1 MRGNAV
7 TLIRRVFAVAM
18 ATACSVIALT
28 PGKVT
33 AEELVIWMRTNQPAE
48 DKALKAIVAQFEAAN
63 PGNTVKIETRS
74 VDEHKSA
81 LRIAATSKAGPDLY
95 YMWAGPGLGGEY
107 VKAGLSAPL
116 DNDYKKYHWEDRLR
130 PLALNYTKLYPPGQH
145 GVPYQLNG
153 EALYY
158 NKALF
163 KKAGIETP
171 PATYAELIAAVDKLK
186 AAGIPAITFGGSVNW
201 HVMRLMDALL
211 ETKCGAAT
219 HDALKAMTAKWSDTA
234 CATDAFTEMQKW
246 TANYFLKPFMSFD
259 QPASRGLFLS
269 DRAAMMY
276 EGDWLAGQI
285 RTAKKDVDNYGVFPF
300 PTGTN
305 RLYGFGVN
313 FYVNPYSAK
322 KDLAAKFL
330 DVFTSDKA
338 QQDNLGA
345 FGPMGVN
352 KNVTPKDPDSLDR
365 AWTDIFGKYTETF
378 INGDQGFPLDVTTEY
393 WRVINSVASDTMK
406 PAEAG
411 ATLQAF
417 IDKRSK

>member
-1 MRGNAV
+1 V
-7 TLIRRVFAVAM
+7 KSIRHLFAAMVATS
-18 ATACSVIALT
+18 AGLSVLT
-28 PGKVT
+28 CAPAK

-48 DKALKAIVAQFEAAN
+48 DKALKAIIAEFEAAN

-81 LRIAATSKAGPDLY
+81 LRIAATSKAGPDAY

-116 DNDYKKYHWEDRLR
+116 DDYYKKYAWKDRLR
-130 PLALNYTKLYPPGQH
+130 PLADGYTNLYPPGKH

-163 KKAGIETP
+163 KKAGVETP
-171 PATYAELIAAVDKLK
+171 PTTYVELIAAADKLK

-201 HVMRLMDALL
+201 HVMRLMDALV
-211 ETKCGAAT
+211 ETRCGAAT
-219 HDALKAMTAKWSDTA
+219 HDALKAMTAKWSDA
-234 CATDAFTEMQKW
+234 PCATEAFTELQKW

-259 QPASRGLFLS
+259 QPASRGLFLT

-276 EGDWLAGQI
+276 EGDWLVGQL
-285 RTAKKDVDNYGVFPF
+285 RSAKKDVNNYGVFPF

-313 FYVNPYSAK
+313 FYVNPYSTK
-322 KDLAAKFL
+322 KDLMAKFL
-330 DVFTSDKA
+330 DVFISDKS
-338 QQDNLGA
+338 QQENLGA

-352 KNVTPKDPDSLDR
+352 RNVVHKDPDSLDS
-365 AWTDIFGKYTETF
+365 AWIDIFGKYTATF

-406 PAEAG
+406 PAEA
-411 ATLQAF
+411 AAALQLF
-417 IDKRSK
+417 IDKRAK